1 MLKDFYISK
10 AIEKLENP
18 SKEVDLFIT
27 QKN

>member
-18 SKEVDLFIT
+18 SKEVDLLKKK
-27 QKN
+27 KN